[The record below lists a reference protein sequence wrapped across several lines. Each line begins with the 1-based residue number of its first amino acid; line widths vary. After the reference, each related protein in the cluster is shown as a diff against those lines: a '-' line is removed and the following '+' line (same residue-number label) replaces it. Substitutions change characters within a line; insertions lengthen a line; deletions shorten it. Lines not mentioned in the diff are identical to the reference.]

1 MDPDLVKTDP
11 AVEPAPLSVPAT
23 RMAREMNRPVVA
35 NIIMLGFFAAVSDLV
50 SHDALREA
58 VRASVPEGTGN
69 LNLSAFDKGY
79 AYGPE
84 HSGHKSKQAR

>member
-1 MDPDLVKTDP
+1 MPRDLRHKVSRFSI
-11 AVEPAPLSVPAT
+11 LSWH
-23 RMAREMNRPVVA
+23 VVRV

-58 VRASVPEGTGN
+58 VRASVPQGTEE

-79 AYGPE
+79 AYGRE
-84 HSGHKSKQAR
+84 RSGNKGK